1 MLNKCKIKIFTIF
14 LLLFTSASLAE
25 VIDIGHGFKI
35 NIPENM
41 YYYKI
46 KAWDRMTEH
55 FEFYELTQEEI
66 NDFELLAKYR
76 GYDRNED
83 QIEITSKED
92 FDWWER
98 EKDDFGREENF
109 GYLGEI
115 IDKHCNKKKLGE
127 DSGKRRLMRCIG
139 EHVKIRNNAT
149 VTFSVHVTNLESL
162 KLKRLNSLSDSELA
176 TLGKKEIKNIRK
188 EHTSKIKFKSESKR
202 WKEKGV
208 RHIKITSEAQF
219 YILNRSVA
227 KGPSGLKTIYTSMNI
242 PYGNRLFMIQA
253 YCFKKHCKG
262 IEEKMAKII
271 EPTISINTKNA
282 KAYNYYK
289 IDEMIKLVKTVRKGY
304 RIYKVAKLL
313 IFLI

>member
-46 KAWDRMTEH
+46 KNWDRRTDN

-66 NDFELLAKYR
+66 NDFKLLAKYA
-76 GYDRNED
+76 GFDRNED

-115 IDKHCNKKKLGE
+115 IYKHCNKKKLGE
-127 DSGKRRLMRCIG
+127 NQTTKLC
-139 EHVKIRNNAT
+139 
-149 VTFSVHVTNLESL
+149 VH
-162 KLKRLNSLSDSELA
+162 
-176 TLGKKEIKNIRK
+176 
-188 EHTSKIKFKSESKR
+188 
-202 WKEKGV
+202 
-208 RHIKITSEAQF
+208 
-219 YILNRSVA
+219 
-227 KGPSGLKTIYTSMNI
+227 
-242 PYGNRLFMIQA
+242 
-253 YCFKKHCKG
+253 
-262 IEEKMAKII
+262 
-271 EPTISINTKNA
+271 
-282 KAYNYYK
+282 
-289 IDEMIKLVKTVRKGY
+289 
-304 RIYKVAKLL
+304 
-313 IFLI
+313 